1 MSPKQSGPRAI
12 ELPGFPTWPVN
23 NPVVARDRPTAKG
36 QRRRAARRAGRRS
49 HPGGTSAGSRSG
61 SGASENGRRPRA
73 CTPRTSAIGSSPT
86 INASFGPTAA
96 SSRAPSNIARCGF
109 RQRTPCEVATH
120 RSRRHGRHA
129 PVAHDFRGAAGQGI
143 RHQHDPQSLTLAP
156 AHRIRGSGHR
166 GQDEIERNRTPGAQP
181 VDIDVAFD
189 PLCGEPRRVP
199 TIRLLLDASG
209 SRSVCASAATSPG
222 ARTRG

>member
-1 MSPKQSGPRAI
+1 VSPKQSGPRAI

-96 SSRAPSNIARCGF
+96 SSRARSNIARCGF

-129 PVAHDFRGAAGQGI
+129 PVAHDFRGAAGQGV

-156 AHRIRGSGHR
+156 AHRIRGSGTGVKTRSSGTAHP
-166 GQDEIERNRTPGAQP
+166 ERNRSTSTSHSIPCVVNHAAYQ
-181 VDIDVAFD
+181 
-189 PLCGEPRRVP
+189 
-199 TIRLLLDASG
+199 
-209 SRSVCASAATSPG
+209 RSVSCWTRPARGPSARAQRTSPG